1 MKIINITDSL
11 PNASQSLAM
20 VFAVM
25 MIVFM
30 FFLIIVGDNG
40 ISDLQLMKTERQA
53 LLAAYAD
60 IKRKNL
66 QLYQEIERLKKDP
79 AYIEA
84 IARHDLGLVGKKEI
98 VINMSNIPIGTGKK

>member
-1 MKIINITDSL
+1 MIMKITDSI
-11 PNASQSLAM
+11 PSAGQSLTM

-25 MIVFM
+25 TIVFL

-40 ISDLQLMKTERQA
+40 ISDLQLMRTEHQA
-53 LLAAYAD
+53 LIAVHTD

-84 IARHDLGLVGKKEI
+84 IARQDLGLVGKKEI
-98 VINMSNIPIGTGKK
+98 IINMSNIPTGTEKK